1 MSAQVGLD
9 AAAARPVV
17 LPPGRPQPGWRRLA
31 GPAKTLLVVAVCV
44 GGLWT
49 ATHGLAG
56 VTWHEVGA
64 VIGQVAWARLGLLAV
79 VWLGG
84 LVVYSTVLAGSL
96 PGLGVRR
103 GLLLNLTG
111 SAVSNVLPLGGAV
124 GTALNWKMLRSWG
137 HSHQAFA
144 SYYVL
149 TNALDVLSKLVLPP
163 LAVAG
168 LIVVSAVVPGAVW
181 TLAVLCLAALGIA
194 LLLTAVA
201 ALGLRLPVSLRERRA
216 WTFLSGVLEQVR
228 HQLLA
233 NWERLLPGS
242 VGYVAAQVLL
252 LVLCLRAVGLD
263 LPLTTVLMAAAI
275 ERAASIIPLT
285 PGGTGFAEVGTIAW
299 LVTSGVDPAAV
310 VAGVLLYRVFL
321 VALEVPV
328 GGGLLTVWAWLRR
341 REATVEAVG

>member
-1 MSAQVGLD
+1 MSAMVRPPAEGSLPI
-9 AAAARPVV
+9 ARPHE
-17 LPPGRPQPGWRRLA
+17 GRRRLA
-31 GPAKTLLVVAVCV
+31 TLGKGALVLAVIV

-56 VTWHEVGA
+56 VTWHDVGNI
-64 VIGQVAWARLGLLAV
+64 VGQVAWARLGLLAA

-84 LVVYSTVLAGSL
+84 LLVYSTVLAGSL
-96 PGLGVRR
+96 PGLGLRR

-111 SAVSNVLPLGGAV
+111 SAVANVLPLGGAA

-149 TNALDVLSKLVLPP
+149 TNALDVLSKLLLPP

-168 LIVVSAVVPGAVW
+168 LILVSAAVPGAVW
-181 TLAVLCLAALGIA
+181 TLAVVCLVALGVVVVLTALAALGVR
-194 LLLTAVA
+194 LPA
-201 ALGLRLPVSLRERRA
+201 ALTLRWGRA
-216 WTFLSGVLEQVR
+216 WGFVTGVLDQVR
-228 HQLLA
+228 HQLAA
-233 NWERLLPGS
+233 NWGRLLPGS
-242 VGYVAAQVLL
+242 VGYVAAQILL
-252 LVLCLRAVGLD
+252 LVLCLHTVGLA

-285 PGGTGFAEVGTIAW
+285 PGGAGFAEIGTVAW
-299 LVTSGVDPAAV
+299 LVTTGVDPAAV

-321 VALEVPV
+321 VALEIPV
-328 GGGLLTVWAWLRR
+328 GGGLLTAWTWLRR
-341 REATVEAVG
+341 RHPLVEAVG

>member
-1 MSAQVGLD
+1 MSALVRLD
-9 AAAARPVV
+9 VSPAPPAAHSHPRRRHLNTLGKGALV
-17 LPPGRPQPGWRRLA
+17 LGI
-31 GPAKTLLVVAVCV
+31 CV

-56 VTWHEVGA
+56 VTWRDVAQVLGA
-64 VIGQVAWARLGLLAV
+64 VAWSRLGLLAA

-96 PGLGVRR
+96 PGLGLRR

-111 SAVSNVLPLGGAV
+111 SAVSNVLPVGGAF

-168 LIVVSAVVPGAVW
+168 LIMVSATVPGAVW
-181 TLAVLCLAALGIA
+181 TLAVVCLVVLGAALGLAALAALGVR
-194 LLLTAVA
+194 LPSVLTA
-201 ALGLRLPVSLRERRA
+201 RWERA
-216 WTFLSGVLEQVR
+216 WTFATGVADQVR
-228 HQLLA
+228 RQLTG

-252 LVLCLRAVGLD
+252 LLLCLRTVGLD
-263 LPLTTVLMAAAI
+263 LPLTTVVMAAAI

-285 PGGTGFAEVGTIAW
+285 PGGAGFAEVGTVAW
-299 LVTSGVDPAAV
+299 LVTSGMDPAAV

-321 VALEVPV
+321 VVLEVPV
-328 GGGLLTVWAWLRR
+328 GGGLLGAWSWLRR
-341 REATVEAVG
+341 RAPAAEVAR

>member
-1 MSAQVGLD
+1 MSTPVRLD
-9 AAAARPVV
+9 APAA
-17 LPPGRPQPGWRRLA
+17 LPTATSSSASRRLTGLGKA
-31 GPAKTLLVVAVCV
+31 ALVVAVCV

-64 VIGQVAWARLGLLAV
+64 VLGQVEGSRLGVLTL
-79 VWLGG
+79 VWFGG
-84 LVVYSTVLAGSL
+84 LVVYATVLAGSL

-149 TNALDVLSKLVLPP
+149 TNTLDVLSKLVLPP

-168 LIVVSAVVPGAVW
+168 LVVVSATVPGAVW
-181 TLAVLCLAALGIA
+181 TLAAVCLVTLGLGLLVTALAACG
-194 LLLTAVA
+194 V
-201 ALGLRLPVSLRERRA
+201 RLPLSTSGRSGRA
-216 WTFLSGVLEQVR
+216 WGFVTGVLGQVR
-228 HQLLA
+228 SQLVA
-233 NWERLLPGS
+233 NWERLVPGS

-275 ERAASIIPLT
+275 ERAASLIPLT
-285 PGGTGFAEVGTIAW
+285 PGGTGFAEIGTVAW

-328 GGGLLTVWAWLRR
+328 GGGLLTVWTWLRR
-341 REATVEAVG
+341 RDRIVEAAG